1 MICRLI
7 RLVLPLYVGE
17 DLGRRTTRWMSRHL
31 ARCLACAE
39 HEQRWRQAR
48 VSLHELHATFPI
60 GAPADLV
67 EQVVATLPAKKTL
80 RAEAGPATLIRR
92 WAVAA
97 ALVAVPAGVITLA
110 LLHGSGVQ
118 PIQAPVTNDLATTP
132 AVAPSAPL
140 AAQAPSTSAPAFG
153 QRGSADKRASG
164 GAIDA
169 VSASRNRLK
178 RSTPEANVAVRPR
191 TSTRQVRGMTHT
203 EQHTGTLPGTRR
215 KDTAPARSVP
225 AAVAHGT
232 SSAAV
237 HPSADSV
244 PGQATVGSPGATTV
258 TTTDVTR
265 LLRRLLHEAAG
276 DQDRRPRCPVVE
288 SLTYPV
294 GTQVQMDLPE
304 SNTTIIWIIPKKES

>member
-17 DLGRRTTRWMSRHL
+17 DLGRRTSRWVSRHL

-67 EQVVATLPAKKTL
+67 EQVVAALPAKKTL

-110 LLHGSGVQ
+110 LLRGAAVQ

-153 QRGSADKRASG
+153 QLGSAEDRSSG
-164 GAIDA
+164 GTSKT
-169 VSASRNRLK
+169 VSGPRSRSERTK
-178 RSTPEANVAVRPR
+178 QGTGAAVRSHPAPK
-191 TSTRQVRGMTHT
+191 TAKATAQA
-203 EQHTGTLPGTRR
+203 EQHTG
-215 KDTAPARSVP
+215 A
-225 AAVAHGT
+225 
-232 SSAAV
+232 
-237 HPSADSV
+237 
-244 PGQATVGSPGATTV
+244 TV
-258 TTTDVTR
+258 TTADVTR
-265 LLRRLLHEAAG
+265 LLRRLMDEAAG
-276 DQDRRPRCPVVE
+276 DQGRRPRCPVVE
-288 SLTYPV
+288 SLTYPA
-294 GTQVQMDLPE
+294 GTQVMVDLPE